1 MNLVSYMFRPDLIS
15 MQWLAYHPPQCLWW
29 ASHPSIW
36 KTLLPVVLCVSTC
49 WLPSQPVKMAFPFK
63 LVQNPKLPW
72 TCVLF
77 LPLYLHPTI
86 IVLIAP
92 SKYCQPST
100 HPVLR
105 TSMPLPW
112 GLHSF
117 DSLHTFF
124 LPASYLLPPWLHAHT
139 ISPVLTIFSF
149 PFPCT
154 FLHCAQYRS
163 AL

>member
-15 MQWLAYHPPQCLWW
+15 MQWLAYHLPQCLWW
-29 ASHPSIW
+29 ASHPSVW
-36 KTLLPVVLCVSTC
+36 KTLLPAVLCVSTC

-100 HPVLR
+100 HPVGWACLCPGVCTVSTPSIHSSSPR
-105 TSMPLPW
+105 HTCSLPD
-112 GLHSF
+112 F
-117 DSLHTFF
+117 MHT
-124 LPASYLLPPWLHAHT
+124 P
-139 ISPVLTIFSF
+139 
-149 PFPCT
+149 
-154 FLHCAQYRS
+154 
-163 AL
+163 